1 MNSKK
6 ITNGVYAV
14 GAVDWNRRLFD
25 SLIPLPDGTSYNA
38 FLIQGAERNVLL
50 DTVDPAKTEI
60 LLRELDGVDRL
71 DHIVSLHAE
80 QDHSGSIPAVLEKYP
95 QATIL
100 TSEKAKSMLTDLLPI
115 RPEQITTV
123 SDGEKIDLGGKT
135 LEFIY
140 TPWVHW
146 PETMC
151 AYLPEDKILFT
162 CDFFGSHYASS
173 EWFTDNDPIVYEAA
187 RRYYA
192 EIMMPFRK
200 VIRKNLDKIGGREI
214 AMIAPSHGPVYRQ
227 PEYILSAYKEWV
239 SDEVKNEVVLPYISM
254 HGSTEKMVEFLTSEL
269 IERNVRVRL
278 FDLTVTDL
286 GRLAM
291 SLIDAATLV
300 IGTPTVNIGPH
311 PQVFAVANLANIL
324 RPKLRYASIIGSYGW
339 SSKAVEQ
346 IVGLIPNLNVEILDP
361 VICKGMPRTDDF
373 TALAVLADKIAERHI
388 LLVNHKT

>member
-1 MNSKK
+1 M
-6 ITNGVYAV
+6 TEGVYAV

-38 FLIQGAERNVLL
+38 FLIQGTAKTVLL
-50 DTVDPAKTEI
+50 DTVDPAKGEI
-60 LLRELDGVDRL
+60 LMRELDNVERL
-71 DHIVSLHAE
+71 DYIVSLHAE
-80 QDHSGSIPAVLEKYP
+80 QDHSGSIPMVLEKYP
-95 QATIL
+95 QATVL

-115 RPEQITTV
+115 SADKITTV
-123 SDGEKIDLGGKT
+123 GDGEKIDLGGKT

-173 EWFTDNDPIVYEAA
+173 EWFTGSDPAVHEAA

-200 VIRKNLDKIGGREI
+200 VIRKNLDKIDGREI

-227 PEYILSAYKEWV
+227 PEYILASYKDWV

-254 HGSTEKMVEFLTSEL
+254 HGSTAMMVEFLTGEL
-269 IERNVRVRL
+269 ARSNVKVRL

-291 SLIDAATLV
+291 AMIDAATLV

-311 PQVFAVANLANIL
+311 PLVFAAANLANIL
-324 RPKLRYASIIGSYGW
+324 RPKLRYASIVGSYGW

-346 IVGLIPNLNVEILDP
+346 IAGLIPNLSVEILEP
-361 VICKGMPRTDDF
+361 VICKGMPKTDDF
-373 TALAVLADKIAERHI
+373 TALSALADKIAERHNN
-388 LLVNHKT
+388 LSGNC

>member
-1 MNSKK
+1 MNARKMAD
-6 ITNGVYAV
+6 GVYAV

-38 FLIQGAERNVLL
+38 FVIEGKEKTALI
-50 DTVDPAKTEI
+50 DTVDPAKAEI
-60 LLRELDGVDRL
+60 LMRELDNIARL
-71 DHIVSLHAE
+71 DYIVSLHAE
-80 QDHSGSIPAVLEKYP
+80 QDHSGSIPQVLEKYP
-95 QATIL
+95 EAIVIC
-100 TSEKAKSMLTDLLPI
+100 SEKAKSMLTDLLPI
-115 RPEQITTV
+115 SQDKITTV
-123 SDGEKIDLGGKT
+123 GDGEKIDLGGKT

-162 CDFFGSHYASS
+162 CDLFGSHYASS
-173 EWFTDNDPIVYEAA
+173 EWFTDNDPAVYEAA

-254 HGSTEKMVEFLTSEL
+254 HGSTARMVDFLTGEL
-269 IERNVRVRL
+269 TRRNVKVRL

-291 SLIDAATLV
+291 AMIDAATLI

-311 PQVFAVANLANIL
+311 PLVFSAANLTNIL

-346 IVGLIPNLNVEILDP
+346 IAGLIPNLSVEILDP
-361 VICKGMPRTDDF
+361 VICKGMPKTDDF
-373 TALAVLADKIAERHI
+373 TALSTLADKIAEH
-388 LLVNHKT
+388 HKNLNSNC